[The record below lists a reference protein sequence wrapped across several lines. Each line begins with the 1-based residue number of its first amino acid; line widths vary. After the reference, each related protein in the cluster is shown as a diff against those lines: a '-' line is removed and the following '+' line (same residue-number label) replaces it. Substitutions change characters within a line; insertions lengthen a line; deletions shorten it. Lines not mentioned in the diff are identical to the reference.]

1 MFSDEHKLLK
11 LGICF
16 VILILCGIFY
26 HFNRFKSISDRYS
39 ATLTVGSSICIFNAE
54 IHRISSNE
62 YVSVKKGKRFKILEL
77 PDSIAGDPQGEFAI
91 KGYLT
96 GRNVLVVEAIR
107 RQFPRFY
114 KLLYSGITALGIG
127 ALFFVYFRFR
137 KGYFLPKETM

>member
-11 LGICF
+11 SGICF
-16 VILILCGIFY
+16 VVLLFSGVFY
-26 HFNRFKSISDRYS
+26 HFNRFESISNKYS

-54 IHRISSNE
+54 IHRNASNE
-62 YVSVKKGKRFKILEL
+62 FAAVKKGKKFRILKL
-77 PDSIAGDPQGEFAI
+77 PDSITENPQGEFAI

-96 GRNVLVVEAIR
+96 NRNVLVVEAIR

-127 ALFFVYFRFR
+127 SLFFVYFRFR
-137 KGYFLPKETM
+137 KGYFLPKETK